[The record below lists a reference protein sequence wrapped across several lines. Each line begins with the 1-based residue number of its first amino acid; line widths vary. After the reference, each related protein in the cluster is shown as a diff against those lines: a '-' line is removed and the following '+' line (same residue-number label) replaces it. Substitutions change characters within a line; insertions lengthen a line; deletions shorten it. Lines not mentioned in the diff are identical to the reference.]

1 MSEHNKQVVPRFYQE
16 VLSGGR
22 LDVVDELV
30 TADHVM
36 HDTSEP
42 GLLMGAESIR
52 RWTEARRIAL
62 PDLAITI
69 DDEIVEGDKVGGTPG
84 RYPEGVPAS
93 VCAPDLPFSERRS
106 CVGLRP
112 LPQCR

>member
-1 MSEHNKQVVPRFYQE
+1 MSEHNKQVVSRFYQE

-22 LDVVDELV
+22 LDLVDELV

-42 GLLMGAESIR
+42 GLLMGAESAR
-52 RWTEARRIAL
+52 RWTEARRIAF

-69 DDEIVEGDKVGGTPG
+69 DDEI
-84 RYPEGVPAS
+84 RYDPPRRPAAGS
-93 VCAPDLPFSERRS
+93 RWAPAAARPVIWEPFLAHSWHKS
-106 CVGLRP
+106 S
-112 LPQCR
+112 